1 MPARRSAEAQLGL
14 PEYRGHSRIERFAF
28 GLLVLFIVG
37 ALLGLFGDGPL
48 SRTTAASTDGQV
60 RIDYQRFCRRV
71 TPQLLDITFPVPA
84 GADSVELTI
93 NDQYLRGVQITET
106 FPQPVESSH
115 GESAGKLRFSTAG
128 NGKTMSVRVHLR
140 AQEAGLLDARFR
152 VGPPGKAAEVSF
164 RQLVYP

>member
-48 SRTTAASTDGQV
+48 SRTTATSADGQV
-60 RIDYQRFCRRV
+60 KIEYQRFCRRV
-71 TPQLLDITFPVPA
+71 TPQLLDITFPVPV
-84 GADSVELTI
+84 GVESIELTI
-93 NDQYLRGVQITET
+93 NDEYLRGVQITET

-115 GESAGKLRFSTAG
+115 GQASGKLRFRPVG
-128 NGKTMSVRVHLR
+128 NSESMSVRVHLR
-140 AQEAGLLDARFR
+140 AQEAGLLNARLQ
-152 VGPPGKAAEVSF
+152 VGPPGKRAEVKF
-164 RQLVYP
+164 RQIVYP

>member
-1 MPARRSAEAQLGL
+1 MPARRTAEAQLGL

-48 SRTTAASTDGQV
+48 SRATATGADGRV

-71 TPQLLDITFPVPA
+71 TPQVLDITFPVPA
-84 GADSVELTI
+84 GTDSVELSI
-93 NDQYLRGVQITET
+93 NDAYLHGVQITET
-106 FPQPVESSH
+106 FPQPVQSSH
-115 GESAGKLRFSTAG
+115 GESAGKLRFNTAG
-128 NGKTMSVRVHLR
+128 NSKAMSVRVHLR
-140 AQEAGLLDARFR
+140 AQHAGVLDARLT
-152 VGPPGKAAEVSF
+152 VGPPGKPAEVSF